1 MKNIRYYI
9 SILLGLSFLGTA
21 LAQTTY
27 RYDPSHTH
35 AYFRADHLGI
45 SYTFG
50 RFNEMDA
57 TLVYD
62 ADNLDASS
70 IEFIILTES
79 VDTGIDL
86 PDNDFDGARR
96 NGHLRSPDFFDAA
109 QFPTL
114 TFVSKS
120 ISATDQENMFEVVG
134 DLTIHGVTN
143 EINIMVEKT
152 GEAQNQ
158 QGQALIGFYTE
169 FDIDR
174 TDYGMTNLL
183 QASGPMVRIM
193 LSFEGVAQ

>member
-1 MKNIRYYI
+1 MKTLRNIII
-9 SILLGLSFLGTA
+9 SLGLLALLGSAF
-21 LAQTTY
+21 AQTTY
-27 RYDPSHTH
+27 RIDGVHTH
-35 AYFRADHLGI
+35 ALFRASHLGI
-45 SYTFG
+45 AYTFG

-57 TLVYD
+57 TVVYD
-62 ADNLDASS
+62 ADNLAASS

-79 VDTGIDL
+79 VDTG
-86 PDNDFDGARR
+86 PDKEGDFDAEAR

-120 ISATDQENMFEVVG
+120 ISATDTENMYEVVG

-143 EINIMVEKT
+143 EVTTMVEKT
-152 GEAQNQ
+152 GEAVNQ
-158 QGQALIGFYTE
+158 QGSPLVGFYTE

-183 QASGPMVRIM
+183 QAASSDVRIM
-193 LSFEGVAQ
+193 LSFEGVGQ

>member
-1 MKNIRYYI
+1 MKTIRNIII
-9 SILLGLSFLGTA
+9 SLGLLALLGSAF
-21 LAQTTY
+21 AQTTY
-27 RYDPSHTH
+27 VIDGPHTH
-35 AYFRADHLGI
+35 AVFRANHLGI
-45 SYTFG
+45 AYTFG

-57 TLVYD
+57 TVVYD
-62 ADNLDASS
+62 AEDLAASS

-79 VDTGIDL
+79 VDTGPDL
-86 PDNDFDGARR
+86 EGNYDGAAR

-120 ISATDQENMFEVVG
+120 ISATDTENMYEVVG

-143 EINIMVEKT
+143 EVTTMVEKT
-152 GEAQNQ
+152 GEAVNQ
-158 QGQALIGFYTE
+158 QGAPLIGFYTE

-183 QASGPMVRIM
+183 QASGPNVKIM
-193 LSFEGVAQ
+193 LSFEGVGQ